1 MRFSLKAVLAA
12 PALAGAA
19 ASFALILPLAAPV
32 LTGCSAG
39 AGVRTGTPE
48 YWHSRRVR
56 PGGKK
61 PAEPKTAQAA
71 VSAPAVSS
79 GEVAM
84 YSEGDLASEPVQT
97 QTLAAAPVTAPK
109 HKGAAW
115 PKAVPAYKSVPAPAA
130 EAPAAEPPQ
139 APVQKSAPA
148 RTASPSGGSYTVQ
161 PGDTL
166 YSIAAAS
173 GFLFDWHYL
182 AKKNGIKPPYAI
194 EKGQILDISDDCGGC
209 RVHVVKSGETLYST
223 AFLYHTTVGRLAA
236 LNGFSVQT
244 KLNAGQNIIVS
255 EGKSSGWPSAKP
267 GRTGSGSSSG
277 RGSSAGSSK
286 PVRTA
291 DDTPAPVAS
300 RSGISWHWPAT
311 GKVVRGFSV
320 AENGNK
326 GIDIS
331 GKRGAPVKAAAAGT
345 VVYAGNALRG
355 YGNLIIIKHSDDYLS
370 AYAHNDSIKV
380 REQQKVKAGQLIAGM
395 GSTDSDSV
403 LLHFEIR
410 YRGKSQN
417 PASYLPKS
425 RN

>member
-12 PALAGAA
+12 LALAGAA

-182 AKKNGIKPPYAI
+182 AKKNGISAPYSLSS
-194 EKGQILDISDDCGGC
+194 GQVLDVSNTCGHC
-209 RVHVVKSGETLYST
+209 SVHIVRQGDTLYS
-223 AFLYHTTVGRLAA
+223 
-236 LNGFSVQT
+236 
-244 KLNAGQNIIVS
+244 VS
-255 EGKSSGWPSAKP
+255 RTYGKSPAEVAAKNGMPMDSGLKI
-267 GRTGSGSSSG
+267 GQ
-277 RGSSAGSSK
+277 
-286 PVRTA
+286 
-291 DDTPAPVAS
+291 
-300 RSGISWHWPAT
+300 
-311 GKVVRGFSV
+311 
-320 AENGNK
+320 
-326 GIDIS
+326 
-331 GKRGAPVKAAAAGT
+331 
-345 VVYAGNALRG
+345 Y
-355 YGNLIIIKHSDDYLS
+355 LIIESD
-370 AYAHNDSIKV
+370 
-380 REQQKVKAGQLIAGM
+380 R
-395 GSTDSDSV
+395 
-403 LLHFEIR
+403 
-410 YRGKSQN
+410 
-417 PASYLPKS
+417 
-425 RN
+425 